1 MDRREN
7 TEEINR
13 QVQSAVEPMTKV
25 VYDMNMTLKEH
36 IQKESD
42 RITSIDDR
50 LDKHLVIYA
59 NNGKESAR
67 VADALE
73 RIIESQK
80 INNAKT
86 DEMYDIFRD
95 LKGGK
100 KTTIWAISGFMFI
113 GSAYLLAKNILK

>member
-73 RIIESQK
+73 KLIKQHG
-80 INNAKT
+80 
-86 DEMYDIFRD
+86 EMYDLFST
-95 LKGGK
+95 LKGGR
-100 KTTIWAISGFMFI
+100 TTIKWIFGFVLAV
-113 GSAYLLAKNILK
+113 GSAVLLTKNILK